1 MNSDHEKK
9 KVLLVDNHP
18 VILKFMTQLL
28 TKNGYHVMTAQDG
41 LAALVILEDY
51 NPDVVF
57 VDLVMPNISGDK
69 LCQIIRGMPGLE
81 DVYLIILSAVAAEQ
95 LVNFTEFGAN
105 ACIAKGPFNE
115 MAKNVMAALDKTH
128 LETPQVIPEGIFG
141 LEDVHLREI
150 TKELLS
156 VKKHLEVIMMGMSE
170 GILELN
176 HDSRIVYANPSVL
189 SLLDIPE
196 ERLLGSYFPAL
207 FQGEAGE
214 KVKGFLKTLPA
225 PSREDQQDQTLILNE
240 KEITLNISPIQ
251 DQENNT
257 IVVLN
262 DVTDKKRMEAKLQQ
276 AQKME
281 AVGTL
286 AGGIA
291 HDFNNL
297 LMAIQGTVSLILFN
311 MDPTHPLYDK
321 INSIEKQVESGSR
334 LTKQLLGYARKGKY
348 EVKPIKLNQ
357 LVEETAETFG
367 RTRKEITIHL
377 ELADNI
383 FTTEVDEGQIEQV
396 LLNLFVNAA
405 NAMPNGGHLTLKAQ
419 NTNYEHM
426 RGKLYK
432 PKPGNYV
439 VLTITDTGTG
449 MDEKT
454 RERIFEPF
462 FTTGEMG
469 CGTGLGLAST
479 YGIIKNHGGY
489 IDVESQKDLGT
500 TFKIYLPASDKAV
513 QGVARPPE
521 EIAKG
526 NETILLVDDE
536 AMILEIGKQLLEA
549 MGYSVLTASNGKEA
563 VEVYKAKK
571 DKIDILILDMIMPEM
586 GGGEIYDTMKQINP
600 DIKVLLSSG
609 YSVEGKPTEILDR
622 GCNGF
627 IQKPFHMAEL
637 SQSIRK
643 ILSQ

>member
-1 MNSDHEKK
+1 MNGDKEKK
-9 KVLLVDNHP
+9 NVLLVDNHP

-28 TKNGYHVMTAQDG
+28 TKNGYHVKTAQDG

-51 NPDVVF
+51 VPDVVF

-81 DVYLIILSAVAAEQ
+81 DVYLIILSAIAAEEK
-95 LVNFTEFGAN
+95 VNFTDFGAN

-115 MAKNVMAALDKTH
+115 MAKNVLATLDKTQS
-128 LETPQVIPEGIFG
+128 ETQQVVPEAIIG

-156 VKKHLEVIMMGMSE
+156 VKKHLEVIMMSMSE

-189 SLLDIPE
+189 SLLEIPE
-196 ERLLGSYFPAL
+196 ENILGSYFPDL
-207 FQGEAGE
+207 FQGDTRQ
-214 KVKGFLKTLPA
+214 KVKSLLKTLND
-225 PSREDQQDQTLILNE
+225 PSQEAEQDQTFILNE
-240 KEITLNISPIQ
+240 KEIIMNVSPIQ
-251 DQENNT
+251 DEGNNT

-262 DVTDKKRMEAKLQQ
+262 DVSDRKRMEAKLQQ
-276 AQKME
+276 AQRME

-311 MDPTHPLYDK
+311 MDPSHPLYDK
-321 INSIEKQVESGSR
+321 INSIGKQVESGSR
-334 LTKQLLGYARKGKY
+334 LTNQLLGYARKGKY
-348 EVKPIKLNQ
+348 EVKPVRLNKL
-357 LVEETAETFG
+357 VKETAETFG

-377 ELADNI
+377 ELADDM
-383 FTTEVDEGQIEQV
+383 FPTEVDEGQIEQV

-405 NAMPNGGHLTLKAQ
+405 NAMPNGGHLTLRAQ
-419 NTNYEHM
+419 NTTYEDM
-426 RGKLYK
+426 KGKLYK
-432 PKPGNYV
+432 PRPGNYV
-439 VLTITDTGTG
+439 LLMVTDTGMG

-469 CGTGLGLAST
+469 RGTGLGLASV

-489 IDVESQKDLGT
+489 IDVDSKKGLGT
-500 TFKIYLPASDKAV
+500 TFKIYLPASDKGIQSA
-513 QGVARPPE
+513 AKPPE
-521 EIAKG
+521 EVAKG

-536 AMILEIGKQLLEA
+536 AMILDIGQELLEA
-549 MGYSVLTASNGKEA
+549 MGYGVLIARNGKEA
-563 VEVYKAKK
+563 VEIYKAKK
-571 DKIDILILDMIMPEM
+571 DKIDLLILDMIMPQM
-586 GGGEIYDTMKQINP
+586 NGGDIYDTMKQINP

-609 YSVEGKPTEILDR
+609 YSVEGKATDILER